1 MKEEINNTEYS
12 EADKIRVLQAAKWC
26 HPYIGGIERVVEDIA
41 DGMKKRAEMTI
52 LVCADGRKTEIET
65 RPDGVTVIRAGTL
78 GKLFSMPISLRYLY
92 WFGRL
97 SQKADIIQ
105 FHAPFP
111 LSDLALFL
119 HHNKNAVKTV
129 WWHSDVVRQKKLM
142 MVYKPL
148 MRWFLKNID
157 RIYVAGNAILE
168 QSKYIGEHR
177 ERVEI
182 IPFGLNVE
190 EYESNPFTPILTEK
204 LRDKKNKK
212 VLFVGRLVSY
222 KGVEVLLNAFR
233 GIEGAELFI
242 VGDGDLR
249 VPLKRQANALSCAER
264 IHFLG
269 SLETTDLRSAYRDC
283 DFFVLPSVT
292 RAECF
297 GIVQLEAMVYGKPVI
312 NTGLETAVPE
322 VSLNGISGITVE
334 PCNVKQLHEAIKRLC
349 ADDELRERLGRG
361 AKERIHNFYN
371 LRVMA
376 DKLYASYSE
385 LYNEK
390 NNLELSGDE

>member
-1 MKEEINNTEYS
+1 M
-12 EADKIRVLQAAKWC
+12 
-26 HPYIGGIERVVEDIA
+26 
-41 DGMKKRAEMTI
+41 
-52 LVCADGRKTEIET
+52 
-65 RPDGVTVIRAGTL
+65 
-78 GKLFSMPISLRYLY
+78 
-92 WFGRL
+92 
-97 SQKADIIQ
+97 
-105 FHAPFP
+105 
-111 LSDLALFL
+111 
-119 HHNKNAVKTV
+119 
-129 WWHSDVVRQKKLM
+129 
-142 MVYKPL
+142 
-148 MRWFLKNID
+148 
-157 RIYVAGNAILE
+157 
-168 QSKYIGEHR
+168 
-177 ERVEI
+177 
-182 IPFGLNVE
+182 
-190 EYESNPFTPILTEK
+190 
-204 LRDKKNKK
+204 
-212 VLFVGRLVSY
+212 
-222 KGVEVLLNAFR
+222 
-233 GIEGAELFI
+233 
-242 VGDGDLR
+242 GDGELR

-385 LYNEK
+385 FYNEK